1 MSPGQVGP
9 GGHLEDGSGVAKQR
23 EGSWVADDFV
33 E

>member
-1 MSPGQVGP
+1 MSLGQVGP

-23 EGSWVADDFV
+23 EGSWVADHFM